1 MRINF
6 VGDGVT
12 RPHGDV
18 DRTVPDVKFSKR
30 LSSRARVHADDNWRD
45 SLELKH

>member
-12 RPHGDV
+12 RPHGDA

-30 LSSRARVHADDNWRD
+30 LSGRACVHDDENWRD
-45 SLELKH
+45 SLEIKH